1 MDELYKI
8 KYTVFNRYEY
18 KEEEKTFDNL
28 TEAIQE
34 VNRIANGPLRYEYI
48 HLVWGYS
55 LLLELYGD

>member
-1 MDELYKI
+1 MDELYKV
-8 KYTVFNRYEY
+8 KYIAFDRYNY
-18 KEEEKTFDNL
+18 EEDENSFDNL

-48 HLVWGYS
+48 HLVWGCS